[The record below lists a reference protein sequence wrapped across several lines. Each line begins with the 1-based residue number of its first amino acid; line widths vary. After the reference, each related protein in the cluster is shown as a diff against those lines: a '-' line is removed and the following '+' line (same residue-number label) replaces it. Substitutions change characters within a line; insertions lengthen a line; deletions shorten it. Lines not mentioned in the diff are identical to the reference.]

1 MSRPVALICENA
13 RERSWNREALP
24 MDISP
29 SCFMSGSTFS
39 SATQNPSIVEVALAR
54 SDDVNGVSAAIFW
67 ISRKSVLPFSAD
79 PRSVSNCCLRSWSFP
94 ACITAQVPS
103 ATMAVNATHA
113 AFPIVANHSEFFLR
127 ASQSVST
134 FLVDFQRSSSHFVTL
149 SSCFRASAVHFTRV
163 SSTNCVSAA
172 IISFYK
178 ISK

>member
-13 RERSWNREALP
+13 RERSWNREEFP

-29 SCFMSGSTFS
+29 SCFISGSTFS
-39 SATQNPSIVEVALAR
+39 SATQNPSIVDVALAR
-54 SDDVNGVSAAIFW
+54 SDDVKGVSAAIFC

-94 ACITAQVPS
+94 ACTTAPVPS
-103 ATMAVNATHA
+103 ATIPVNATHA

-134 FLVDFQRSSSHFVTL
+134 FLVDFQRSSNHFVML
-149 SSCFRASAVHFTRV
+149 SKDLRASAVHFTSV
-163 SSTNCVSAA
+163 SRMSCVSAM
-172 IISFYK
+172 IRF
-178 ISK
+178 